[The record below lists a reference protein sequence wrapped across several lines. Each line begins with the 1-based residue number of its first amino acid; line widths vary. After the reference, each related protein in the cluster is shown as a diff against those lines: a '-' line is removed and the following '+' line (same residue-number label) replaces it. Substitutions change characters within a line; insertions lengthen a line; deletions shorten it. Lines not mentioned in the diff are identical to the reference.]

1 MKKTRQA
8 KWEACR
14 YCVFRGV
21 EPVFRSGKRKCLERH
36 MVKCKLA
43 HETEQAAERVSTPSL
58 LREVESLKTLCADL
72 ASRVKVLELKRDRYY
87 VQRNAFW
94 EKLSPKLCWKR
105 AKENVKRAIRSML
118 KTFKPKP
125 WRKCKYQWLED
136 FYKIG
141 NPELHDV
148 LSLALWPVLQEDGN
162 FRTVLRGPHST
173 DLYCMFKRVWG
184 KTYMSDLSFYEE
196 AIVELGLPEQFHNK
210 KLFQKLNDE
219 FVRILSKFQRTQIR
233 AGHKRLPQ
241 GIVALC
247 RIWDKMYPIAED
259 VFTVATS
266 LGPNETL
273 TLESEAPL
281 DPPQKESE
289 EARADNTSF

>member
-14 YCVFRGV
+14 YCIFRGI
-21 EPVFRSGKRKCLERH
+21 EPVFRSGKRKCLEKH

-43 HETEQAAERVSTPSL
+43 HEQEQAAQSAAPSL
-58 LREVESLKTLCADL
+58 AREVESLKNLCADL

-105 AKENVKRAIRSML
+105 AKENVKRAIRAML
-118 KTFKPKP
+118 LTFKPKP
-125 WRKCKYQWLED
+125 WRTCKYEWLED

-141 NPELHDV
+141 NPELHDI

-162 FRTVLRGPHST
+162 YKTVLRGPHST
-173 DLYCMFKRVWG
+173 DLYHMFKRVWG
-184 KTYMSDLSFYEE
+184 KTHMSDLTFYEE
-196 AIVELGLPEQFHNK
+196 AIEELGLPEQFQNK
-210 KLFQKLNDE
+210 RLFTKLNEE
-219 FVRILSKFQRTQIR
+219 FVRILSKFQRTQVR
-233 AGHKRLPQ
+233 ATHKRLPQ

-247 RIWDKMYPIAED
+247 RVWDKMYPIAED
-259 VFTVATS
+259 VFSLCTS
-266 LGPNETL
+266 LGPNEIL
-273 TLESEAPL
+273 KSENATPP
-281 DPPQKESE
+281 DPPQKE
-289 EARADNTSF
+289 